1 MIRISNL
8 KININKITNE
18 DEERLLISRLIISRL
33 KIPASELVDFTIFR
47 KSIDARKKP
56 EIFFVYT
63 VDAEVKHK
71 APFLRTKS
79 KDIAPSP
86 DLSYPMVTL
95 GKKKMKKE
103 PVIIGSGPAGLAAGL
118 LLARHGYNPI
128 ILERGLDVDTRTSK
142 INKFWLKGQLDT
154 ECNVQF
160 GEGGAGTFS
169 DGKLTS
175 LINNSRCHTI
185 LKEFIKAGAPPEI
198 LYKSKPHVGTDLLKK
213 IVKNIR
219 QEIINYGGHVRFG
232 AKVTDFVIDQGYIQ
246 GVIINDDEFLAADI
260 LLLAMGHSARDTMEV
275 LWDKGVNII
284 PKAFAIGLRI
294 EHPQTLINESQY
306 GLAAENPRLG
316 PAEYKLAYHS
326 PQGRSCYSFCM
337 CPGGYV
343 VAAASEAR
351 GVVTNGMSYAKREGL
366 NANAALLVGVKPT
379 DFASNHPLAGIE
391 FQRKWER
398 LAYQVG
404 GEGYMAPAQLTGDFL
419 ADKAST
425 NYGGV
430 KPTYEPGVS
439 LANLKNC
446 LPDYVV
452 STLREGILHFD
463 KRIKGF
469 ARPDSILTG
478 VETRTSSPIRIKR
491 DERAQSNIK
500 GLYPVGEGAGYA
512 GGIMSS
518 AVDGMKVAE
527 KVMAEY
533 GSVEIRR

>member
-1 MIRISNL
+1 M
-8 KININKITNE
+8 
-18 DEERLLISRLIISRL
+18 SRLIISRL